1 MQMQGMPINQA
12 SMDMKISQ
20 IQLELTN
27 AMIPNLMPP
36 QQGPDPLVQ
45 IRQQELAIKQ
55 QQEQNRSQTDAAK
68 LELDKQRL
76 EQQAVTDAARLEL
89 QEEIANERSDVNR
102 ERIAAQSARGR

>member
-1 MQMQGMPINQA
+1 MPIDQA

-20 IQLELTN
+20 IQMELTN
-27 AMIPNLMPP
+27 AMMPNLMPP
-36 QQGPDPLVQ
+36 PQGPDPLVQ

-55 QQEQNRSQTDAAK
+55 QQEQNRSQTDLAK

-102 ERIAAQSARGR
+102 ERITCSIC

>member
-1 MQMQGMPINQA
+1 MTE
-12 SMDMKISQ
+12 ISQ
-20 IQLELTN
+20 IQMELTN
-27 AMIPNLMPP
+27 AMMPNLMPP
-36 QQGPDPLVQ
+36 PQGPDPLVQ

-102 ERIAAQSARGR
+102 ERIGAQSARGQ